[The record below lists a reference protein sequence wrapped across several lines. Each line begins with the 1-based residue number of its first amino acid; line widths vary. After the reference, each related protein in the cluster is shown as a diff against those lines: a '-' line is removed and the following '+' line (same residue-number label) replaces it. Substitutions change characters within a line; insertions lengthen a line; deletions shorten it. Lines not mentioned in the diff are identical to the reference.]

1 MKKDMTSIEKLLE
14 EIAPQ
19 EIADKKMR
27 SILELLL
34 NLIEELKGEVKEL
47 REENQRLRDENNR
60 LKGEQGKPE
69 IKAKKSAPKHSSEK
83 ERQIPREHKK
93 SSKNEKIKIDRE
105 EILEYPKENLP
116 ADAEFKGYQEVVIQD
131 IILKTD
137 NVLYRK
143 EKYYAVSTG
152 KTYTAELPRG
162 YEGEFG
168 PNVKALILSLY
179 YGGNM
184 TQGKLLEFLEDI
196 GISISA
202 GYVSNLLIKDNAEFA
217 NEKNAVQIAGLA
229 SSPWHHFDQTGA
241 RVKGVNHTTNVL
253 CNPLYTSYITTEKK
267 DRLAVL
273 QALQN
278 GEDLKFLLNG
288 FTYEL
293 LNEFQVA
300 TKWQNILKTLT
311 QEQVFTSTEF
321 NQLLDEHLGKLGKQ
335 YRSRVLEAAAI
346 AFYRQQTSIPVIQTL
361 ISDDAPQFK
370 AITENLALCWV
381 HEGRHYKKLNPVVA
395 CHRILLEQF
404 LDDFWK
410 YYRELLA
417 YKDAPSPELAT
428 ILIVKFL
435 LLFDTITG
443 YEQLDD
449 RKRLTAAK
457 SSELLQV
464 LLHPEL
470 PLHNNPAELA
480 ARTMVQRRNISYA
493 TQTTQGTDAWDIFMS
508 LVDTTRKLGISFF
521 AYIRDRISSLQLI
534 PSLDSII
541 ADLSSLYPLG
551 SSWLSS

>member
-1 MKKDMTSIEKLLE
+1 MTVVEKLLK

-27 SILELLL
+27 DIVELLL
-34 NLIEELKGEVKEL
+34 NLIEQLKGEVKEL
-47 REENQRLRDENNR
+47 REENQKLRDENNR

-69 IKAKKSAPKHSSEK
+69 IKAKKLAAKHSSEK
-83 ERQIPREHKK
+83 ERHIPKEHKK
-93 SSKNEKIKIDRE
+93 SSKNTKIKIDRE
-105 EILEYPKENLP
+105 EIIEYPKENLP

-143 EKYYAVSTG
+143 EKYYSATTG

-168 PNVKALILSLY
+168 PNVKALGISLY

-196 GISISA
+196 GLSISA
-202 GYVSNLLIKDNAEFA
+202 GYVSNLLIKDNEQFAAE
-217 NEKNAVQIAGLA
+217 KKAVQIAGLA
-229 SSPWHHFDQTGA
+229 SSPWQHFDQTGA

-278 GEDLKFLLNG
+278 GEELEFLLNG

-293 LNEFQVA
+293 LQEFQVGV
-300 TKWQNILKTLT
+300 KWQNILKTLT
-311 QEQVFTSTEF
+311 QEQVFKSIEF
-321 NQLLDEHLGKLGKQ
+321 HQLLDEHLGNLGKQ
-335 YRSRVLEAAAI
+335 HRSRVLEAAAI
-346 AFYRQQTSIPVIQTL
+346 AFYRQQTAIPVIQTL
-361 ISDDAPQFK
+361 LSDDAPQFK
-370 AITENLALCWV
+370 AITEDLALCWV
-381 HEGRHYKKLNPVVA
+381 HEGRHYKKLTPVVA
-395 CHRILLEQF
+395 CHRILLDKF
-404 LDDFWK
+404 LDDFWD

-417 YKDAPSPELAT
+417 YKDAPSPKLAT
-428 ILIVKFL
+428 ILTAKFSE
-435 LLFDTITG
+435 LFDTTSG

-457 SSELLQV
+457 SSELLLV

-493 TQTTQGTDAWDIFMS
+493 TQTAQGTNAWDIFMS

-521 AYIRDRISSLQLI
+521 AYIRDRISSLELI
-534 PSLDSII
+534 PPLDSII
-541 ADLSSLYPLG
+541 ADLSSLFSFD
-551 SSWLSS
+551 SSWLPS

>member
-1 MKKDMTSIEKLLE
+1 MTAVEKLLE

-27 SILELLL
+27 SIVELLL

-47 REENQRLRDENNR
+47 REENQKLRDENNR

-83 ERQIPREHKK
+83 ERYIPKEHKK
-93 SSKNEKIKIDRE
+93 SSKNAKIKIDRE
-105 EILEYPKENLP
+105 EIIEYPKENLP
-116 ADAEFKGYQEVVIQD
+116 ADAEFKGYQEVLIQD

-143 EKYYAVSTG
+143 EKYYSATTG
-152 KTYTAELPRG
+152 KTYTAELPSG

-168 PNVKALILSLY
+168 ANVKALILSLY

-184 TQGKLLEFLEDI
+184 TQGKLLEFLGDI
-196 GISISA
+196 GILISA
-202 GYVSNLLIKDNAEFA
+202 GYVSNLLIKENEKFA
-217 NEKNAVQIAGLA
+217 AEKNAVQIAGLG
-229 SSPWHHFDQTGA
+229 SSPWQHFDQTGA
-241 RVKGVNHTTNVL
+241 RVKGENHTTNVL
-253 CNPLYTSYITTEKK
+253 CNPLYTSYTTTEKK

-278 GEDLKFLLNG
+278 GRELEFLLNA

-293 LNEFQVA
+293 LAEFQVGV
-300 TKWQNILKTLT
+300 KWQNILKTFR
-311 QEQVFTSTEF
+311 QEQVFNRTEF
-321 NQLLDEHLGKLGKQ
+321 NQLLDEHLANLVTQK
-335 YRSRVLEAAAI
+335 RSRVLEAAAI
-346 AFYRQQTSIPVIQTL
+346 TFYRQQTSIPVIQTL

-370 AITENLALCWV
+370 AITEDLALCWV

-395 CHRILLEQF
+395 CHRILLDKF
-404 LDDFWK
+404 LDDFWQ
-410 YYRELLA
+410 YYRQLLA
-417 YKDAPSPELAT
+417 YKNVPSPELAT
-428 ILIVKFL
+428 ALTTKFSE
-435 LLFDTITG
+435 LFNTTSG

-457 SSELLQV
+457 SSELLRV

-470 PLHNNPAELA
+470 PLHNNSAELA

-493 TQTTQGTDAWDIFMS
+493 TQTAQGTNAWDIFMS

-521 AYIRDRISSLQLI
+521 EYIRDRISSLKLI
-534 PSLDSII
+534 PPLDSII
-541 ADLSSLYPLG
+541 QNLSSLFSFG
-551 SSWLSS
+551 SSWLPS